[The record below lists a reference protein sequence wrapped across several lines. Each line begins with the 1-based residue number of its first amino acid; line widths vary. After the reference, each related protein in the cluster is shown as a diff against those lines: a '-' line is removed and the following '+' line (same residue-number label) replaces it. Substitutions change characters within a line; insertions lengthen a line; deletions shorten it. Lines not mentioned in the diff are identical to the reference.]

1 VRRVASSRDSSR
13 IRDQIGAVASHRG
26 RPRHALLLLLTGCL
40 LTGGRVQ
47 ASELGS
53 GATFVAGTGWF
64 DCNRRRDQAAEMR
77 LEYRS
82 RPLAPHLRA
91 AAATLATSDG
101 SLFVGTGVAFEL
113 RVGRWDVTP
122 TFVPGVYRQG
132 DGRDLGYPL
141 EFRSQLEV
149 GHRFRGGPRI
159 AVAFSH
165 LSNAGLGSRNP
176 GQESLTVNYEW
187 GLSR

>member
-1 VRRVASSRDSSR
+1 MLPPVPGMDDR
-13 IRDQIGAVASHRG
+13 I
-26 RPRHALLLLLTGCL
+26 PRHALLLLLTACL
-40 LTGGRVQ
+40 LAGGRVQ
-47 ASELGS
+47 ASEFGR
-53 GATFVAGTGWF
+53 GPTFVAGTGWF
-64 DCNRRRDQAAEMR
+64 DCNRRRDQAAEFR

-82 RPLAPHLRA
+82 RSLAHGLRA
-91 AAATLATSDG
+91 VGAAHATTDG

-113 RVGRWDVTP
+113 RLGRWDVTP

-141 EFRSQLEV
+141 EFRSQLEI
-149 GHRFRGGPRI
+149 GHRLRGGPRI

-176 GQESLTVNYEW
+176 GQESLTINYEW
-187 GLSR
+187 GRSR

>member
-1 VRRVASSRDSSR
+1 MDDRL
-13 IRDQIGAVASHRG
+13 Q
-26 RPRHALLLLLTGCL
+26 RHALLLLLTACL
-40 LTGGRVQ
+40 LAGGRAQ
-47 ASELGS
+47 ASELGRGS
-53 GATFVAGTGWF
+53 TFVAGTGWF
-64 DCNRRRDQAAEMR
+64 DCNRRHDQAAEMR

-82 RPLAPHLRA
+82 RPLARGLRA
-91 AAATLATSDG
+91 VAVTLATTDG

-113 RVGRWDVTP
+113 GLGRWDVTP

-141 EFRSQLEV
+141 EFRSQLEI

-159 AVAFSH
+159 ALAFSH

-176 GQESLTVNYEW
+176 GQESLTINYEW
-187 GLSR
+187 TRSRRKGRDD